1 MLKYEIEELINDYA
15 NLKISRKKLINQISF
30 EEYVKYSS
38 KINRAEEY
46 RSMTVKDRNL
56 EVVYIHGSSGS
67 GKTTLAKY
75 LSEQLGFD
83 YFVSGSGDDIL
94 DSYDKEEC
102 IILDDFR
109 AGSMKFMEVLK
120 FLDNNTN
127 SSVKSRYNNKDI
139 SNCKI
144 IFITTVIK
152 PSELYKSFSSDEG
165 VNEPAKQFYRRIG
178 NYYYEIFEDGS
189 INKLSAETG
198 ATLGLTIGNMN
209 DIFKKLGINP
219 KANTKKSLLEKFETT
234 TNALPKGLVEVQ
246 STIDDIF

>member
-1 MLKYEIEELINDYA
+1 MLKYEIEELINNYA

-38 KINRAEEY
+38 KINKAEEY

-178 NYYYEIFEDGS
+178 NY
-189 INKLSAETG
+189 
-198 ATLGLTIGNMN
+198 
-209 DIFKKLGINP
+209 
-219 KANTKKSLLEKFETT
+219 
-234 TNALPKGLVEVQ
+234 
-246 STIDDIF
+246 

>member
-1 MLKYEIEELINDYA
+1 MFK
-15 NLKISRKKLINQISF
+15 
-30 EEYVKYSS
+30 
-38 KINRAEEY
+38 
-46 RSMTVKDRNL
+46 
-56 EVVYIHGSSGS
+56 
-67 GKTTLAKY
+67 
-75 LSEQLGFD
+75 
-83 YFVSGSGDDIL
+83 
-94 DSYDKEEC
+94 
-102 IILDDFR
+102 
-109 AGSMKFMEVLK
+109 
-120 FLDNNTN
+120 
-127 SSVKSRYNNKDI
+127 RYNNKDI

-198 ATLGLTIGNMN
+198 TTLGLTIGNMN

-234 TNALPKGLVEVQ
+234 TNALPKGLTEVQ